1 MDSNKSGAVEGDHFR
16 GPWPIWGPL
25 EGSYANSFASGFI
38 AWGIFLAI
46 FWPSLTPPANPV
58 ERKSPKWL
66 LQVYH
71 IKYYIFKVG
80 LAPLGSILGHL
91 KSVLVL
97 FRAFRVTFLLGENTL
112 CCFYGILKCQKNPS
126 FENTAKILNSTF
138 CYYVCLWC
146 RKSQNTENTGG
157 VFVVWTL
164 HRIAGCG
171 AQKPGIPTTLSR
183 ERSRLL

>member
-1 MDSNKSGAVEGDHFR
+1 MTHLG
-16 GPWPIWGPL
+16 
-25 EGSYANSFASGFI
+25 ASGGLICQQFCI
-38 AWGIFLAI
+38 RVYSVRHILGHI
-46 FWPSLTPPANPV
+46 LTFSYPPANPV
-58 ERKSPKWL
+58 KRKSPKWL
-66 LQVYH
+66 LQVYR

-80 LAPLGSILGHL
+80 LAPLGSILGPL
-91 KSVLVL
+91 RSVLVL

-171 AQKPGIPTTLSR
+171 AQKPGIPTTLS
-183 ERSRLL
+183 